1 MSMKYLIALL
11 CVLYINAAVAG
22 VYENNVKK
30 LVDYDELDENDKML
44 GFLWKDFNIKSSE
57 KIQKVMIFISTEK
70 NFLGKWTGAWGSSTS
85 VAPAYWTMT
94 DDMSK
99 SFTTK
104 TGKIMWELD
113 SATSKIIQREYG
125 GELKWGVWWIDCTVF
140 TIDKIVVFTDAY
152 KGGYPDDKEDVE
164 EKAEKISAGVYKA
177 HIGDSYV
184 YKDLGTEKM
193 LPINWSKFDIPKTE
207 TITSIEVTLST
218 TKDKLGKWQGA
229 FGSSTGLAPDYWI
242 MTKDMSKTLS
252 GTTDSITWE
261 VTAEEAKALQSQNDG
276 QLKFGVWWI
285 DCGTFTIEYCTIKT
299 DAAK

>member
-1 MSMKYLIALL
+1 
-11 CVLYINAAVAG
+11 
-22 VYENNVKK
+22 
-30 LVDYDELDENDKML
+30 
-44 GFLWKDFNIKSSE
+44 
-57 KIQKVMIFISTEK
+57 MIFISTEK

-94 DDMSK
+94 DDLSK

-104 TGKIMWELD
+104 TGKISWELD
-113 SATSKIIQREYG
+113 SKTSNIIQREYG

-140 TIDKIVVFTDAY
+140 TIDKIVVFSDAY
-152 KGGYPDDKEDVE
+152 KGGYADEVE
-164 EKAEKISAGVYKA
+164 EPEKKAEKISAGVYKA
-177 HIGDSYV
+177 PVGDHYV

-207 TITSIEVTLST
+207 TITKVEVTVST

-252 GTTDSITWE
+252 GTTDSIAWE
-261 VTAEEAKALQSQNDG
+261 VTPEEAKALQSQNDG

-285 DCGTFTIEYCTIKT
+285 DCGDFTIESCTITT
-299 DAAK
+299 DAAKK